1 MTIKLLESA
10 EVGRSK
16 LLRELERDPVK
27 NLYAIWN
34 LTRDPDNTKLYSCFE
49 GDRMLGYLL
58 LYSGL
63 SHPMA
68 ILEAESEEIGSKLI
82 DVLPWEKFAILV
94 SPARY
99 NIVAERYGSIWSC
112 LENEL
117 SLVGSPFSSAKSKY
131 EPVRIPS
138 TDAKKLL
145 DFYPHQTAGS
155 RSLAGYEK
163 WLSGQTV
170 YGIFVN
176 GKIVCVAG
184 TYIESQHGWML
195 GGLYTDTAYRG
206 LGLGTTIT
214 SVLTVEALK
223 RSRRAIAYVES
234 RNEASLRILEKLGYK
249 KTRDIMF
256 ADIGTGV
263 RPLMS

>member
-1 MTIKLLESA
+1 LTIKLLESA

-34 LTRDPDNTKLYSCFE
+34 LTRDPDNTKLYSRFE
-49 GDRMLGYLL
+49 GNRMLGYLL
-58 LYSGL
+58 QYSGL

-68 ILEAESEEIGSKLI
+68 ILEAESEEIGSKLM
-82 DVLPWEKFAILV
+82 DVLPWKKFAILV

-99 NIVAERYGSIWSC
+99 NIVAERYRSIWSC

-117 SLVGSPFSSAKSKY
+117 SLTDSPISSVSSEY
-131 EPVRIPS
+131 EPVKIPS
-138 TDAKKLL
+138 TEAEKLL
-145 DFYPHQTAGS
+145 DFYPRQTAGS

-163 WLSGQTV
+163 WLSNQTV

-184 TYIESQHGWML
+184 TYIESRHGWML
-195 GGLYTDTAYRG
+195 GGLYTHPRYRG
-206 LGLGTTIT
+206 LGLGTTVT
-214 SVLTVEALK
+214 SALTIEALK
-223 RSRRAIAYVES
+223 RSQRAIAYVES
-234 RNEASLRILEKLGYK
+234 TNKASLRILEKLGYQ

-263 RPLMS
+263 RPLMN

>member
-16 LLRELERDPVK
+16 LLREVERDPVK

-34 LTRDPDNTKLYSCFE
+34 LTRDPDNTKLYSCFD
-49 GDRMLGYLL
+49 GDRMAGYML

-82 DVLPWEKFAILV
+82 DVIPWEKFAILV

-99 NIVAERYGSIWSC
+99 NIVAERYRSIWSC

-117 SLVGSPFSSAKSKY
+117 IVTRTPLLSAKSKY
-131 EPVRIPS
+131 EPVRVPP

-170 YGIFVN
+170 YGIFIN
-176 GKIVCVAG
+176 DKIVCVAG
-184 TYIESQHGWML
+184 TYIESHHGWML
-195 GGLYTDTAYRG
+195 GGLYTDPAYRG
-206 LGLGTTIT
+206 LGLGATIT
-214 SVLTVEALK
+214 SVLTAESLK

-234 RNEASLRILEKLGYK
+234 RNRASLRILEKLGYQ

-256 ADIGTGV
+256 ADVGTGV
-263 RPLMS
+263 RPLMN

>member
-1 MTIKLLESA
+1 
-10 EVGRSK
+10 
-16 LLRELERDPVK
+16 
-27 NLYAIWN
+27 
-34 LTRDPDNTKLYSCFE
+34 
-49 GDRMLGYLL
+49 MLGYLL

-68 ILEAESEEIGSKLI
+68 MAILEAESEEIGSKLM

-117 SLVGSPFSSAKSKY
+117 SLTGSPFSSLKSKY
-131 EPVRIPS
+131 EPIRIPS
-138 TDAKKLL
+138 TEAEKLL
-145 DFYPHQTAGS
+145 DFYPRQTAGS

-163 WLSGQTV
+163 WLDNQTV

-195 GGLYTDTAYRG
+195 GGLYTDPGYRG
-206 LGLGTTIT
+206 LGLGTTVT

-223 RSRRAIAYVES
+223 RSQRAIAYVES
-234 RNEASLRILEKLGYK
+234 TNKASLRILEKLGYR

>member
-1 MTIKLLESA
+1 LTIKLLESA

-16 LLRELERDPVK
+16 LLGELERYPVK

-34 LTRDPDNTKLYSCFE
+34 LTRDPNNTKLYSCFD

-58 LYSGL
+58 LYRGL
-63 SHPMA
+63 AHPMA
-68 ILEAESEEIGSKLI
+68 ILEAESGEIGSKLM
-82 DVLPWEKFAILV
+82 DVLPWEKFAILI
-94 SPARY
+94 SPSRY
-99 NIVAERYGSIWSC
+99 NIIAERYGSIWSC

-117 SLVGSPFSSAKSKY
+117 SLTGSPFALAKSKY
-131 EPVRIPS
+131 KPVRIRP

-145 DFYPHQTAGS
+145 DFYPPETAGS
-155 RSLAGYEK
+155 RSLGGYEK
-163 WLSGQTV
+163 WLSNQTV
-170 YGIFVN
+170 YGIFVD
-176 GKIVCVAG
+176 GKIACVAG

-214 SVLTVEALK
+214 SVLTAEALK
-223 RSRRAIAYVES
+223 SSRRAIAYVES
-234 RNEASLRILEKLGYK
+234 TNKASLRILGKLGYQ

-263 RPLMS
+263 RPLMN